1 MPTLNKTVVVQR
13 PPQEVFDYLT
23 QVSRHGEWS
32 PKPWRLEG
40 NPGPLASGTRFTSY
54 GWIPGDKEHRNEVEV
69 TECAPPSRITW
80 ETTEEQAPGRFV
92 STYVLTPEGSGTR
105 VDRTFAFPDPTGGI
119 RVIFPVIK
127 GVIIRPTIVK
137 GLNLFKERLE
147 SGSAASPA
155 P

>member
-54 GWIPGDKEHRNEVEV
+54 GWVPGDKEHRNEVEV

-92 STYVLTPEGSGTR
+92 STYVLTPEGSGTK
-105 VDRTFAFPDPTGGI
+105 VDRTFEFPQPTGFVG
-119 RVIFPVIK
+119 VIFPVISAFVVK
-127 GVIIRPTIVK
+127 PNFNK
-137 GLNLFKERLE
+137 GLTLFKQRLE
-147 SGSAASPA
+147 SETPAA
-155 P
+155 

>member
-1 MPTLNKTVVVQR
+1 MPTLKRTVVVQR
-13 PPQEVFDYLT
+13 PQQEVFEYLT

-54 GWIPGDKEHRNEVEV
+54 GWVPGDKEHRNEVEV

-92 STYVLTPEGSGTR
+92 STYVLTPEGSGTK
-105 VDRTFAFPDPTGGI
+105 VDRTFEFPQPTGFVG
-119 RVIFPVIK
+119 VIFPVISALVVKPNFNK
-127 GVIIRPTIVK
+127 GMT
-137 GLNLFKERLE
+137 LFKQRLE
-147 SGSAASPA
+147 SEKPAA
-155 P
+155 